1 VDEWWFFPEIPM
13 QPTEI
18 LSTLMH
24 EFPYALFGSIIVGI
38 LCSFIGVY
46 IVAKRVVFLGAVL
59 TQVSVLGLTATFLP
73 LFALPHTLGSLG
85 VTLVTVLVLSRL
97 LTGRKVPRD
106 AVLGVVF
113 ASSIAVR
120 ILLMQKAPRVE
131 VAEVESLLRG
141 DILFVTPEL
150 FFLMAG
156 AFVVVMATY
165 LLFFKEFNYV
175 IFDPDTAATQGYR
188 PVLWETL
195 FYVLAGAAIS
205 FATHMV
211 GDLLVFG
218 FLVLPPVSAMLI
230 TRTVTGIFTTS
241 MLIGAV
247 APVVGLFLA
256 FYFDFPSSPAIVAVA
271 FLVLAISWVQSV
283 VRIR

>member
-1 VDEWWFFPEIPM
+1 M

-113 ASSIAVR
+113 CFVHRRADSSD
-120 ILLMQKAPRVE
+120 
-131 VAEVESLLRG
+131 AEG
-141 DILFVTPEL
+141 
-150 FFLMAG
+150 
-156 AFVVVMATY
+156 
-165 LLFFKEFNYV
+165 
-175 IFDPDTAATQGYR
+175 TQG
-188 PVLWETL
+188 
-195 FYVLAGAAIS
+195 GGGGS
-205 FATHMV
+205 
-211 GDLLVFG
+211 
-218 FLVLPPVSAMLI
+218 
-230 TRTVTGIFTTS
+230 
-241 MLIGAV
+241 
-247 APVVGLFLA
+247 
-256 FYFDFPSSPAIVAVA
+256 
-271 FLVLAISWVQSV
+271 
-283 VRIR
+283 